1 MISAR
6 RNISF
11 GYWAAGFLLMF
22 GLAWQAAN
30 ACFLT
35 LPTVHVWTNFRIV
48 VQHGST
54 PIPGIQ
60 VAVFDNADLAKLADK
75 TEWQPKPILTPV
87 TGPDGAV
94 EIQKLKPGSYLIETK
109 GPGQGSAVN
118 AVVSAERVKAGNRIT
133 LAWPFSWDGTL
144 KTRALAGQ
152 LESSNP
158 WIPFQD
164 IHVELWTAGA
174 KTPISAENTGA
185 EGHFHFEQ
193 TAPGIYIL
201 HVRGQQKGVGDTWQ
215 VDGDIPLEL
224 SPSAIHVPDALTLQL
239 GESSCGI
246 SYSSCP
252 APNIV
257 TMTSR
262 RIRVRDPLGA
272 VIAHAEYELEGPSGA
287 IKAHGSTDS
296 NGIAKLPPDLLGKMT
311 LVIGR
316 PGFTLLKQALDLR
329 AFDAN
334 AGDLLVSM
342 AVNGFDNQ
350 CSSVSLEKHATP

>member
-1 MISAR
+1 MRAR
-6 RNISF
+6 LNISL
-11 GYWAAGFLLMF
+11 GCLAAGALFLLGF
-22 GLAWQAAN
+22 PGLAG
-30 ACFLT
+30 ACWVSLAT
-35 LPTVHVWTNFRIV
+35 VRVAPTFRV
-48 VQHGST
+48 FVLHGSD
-54 PIPGIQ
+54 PVSGIE
-60 VAVFDNADLAKLADK
+60 VEVFDNADLERTLGK
-75 TEWQPKPILTPV
+75 TEWEPILTLF

-94 EIQKLKPGSYLIETK
+94 DVQKLRSGRYLIETK
-109 GPGQGSAVN
+109 GPGKGSATY
-118 AVVSAERVKAGNRIT
+118 AEVSTGHGKASNHIT
-133 LAWPFSWDGTL
+133 LAWPFSSDGIL

-152 LESSNP
+152 LASNNP

-174 KTPISAENTGA
+174 KTAISAENTGA

-193 TAPGIYIL
+193 TTPGIYIL
-201 HVRGQQKGVGDTWQ
+201 HVRGQQKGVGDNWQ

-224 SPSAIHVPDALTLQL
+224 SPSAVNVPELLSLQL
-239 GESSCGI
+239 AESSCGI

-257 TMTSR
+257 AMTSR

-272 VIAHAEYELEGPSGA
+272 VIARAQYELDDRSSA

-296 NGIAKLPPDLLGKMT
+296 NGIAELPPDLLGNMT
-311 LVIGR
+311 LVIAS
-316 PGFTLLKQALDLR
+316 PGFTLLKQPLDLR

-350 CSSVSLEKHATP
+350 CSAVSLEKHATQK

>member
-1 MISAR
+1 MSAR
-6 RNISF
+6 RNISL

-22 GLAWQAAN
+22 GLAWRAD
-30 ACFLT
+30 ACFVT
-35 LPTVHVWTNFRIV
+35 LATVHVSTNFRVV

-60 VAVFDNADLAKLADK
+60 VAVFDNADLAKSAGE
-75 TEWQPKPILTPV
+75 TEWKPKPILTLV
-87 TGPDGAV
+87 AGPDGAV
-94 EIQKLKPGSYLIETK
+94 DIQNLKPGSYLIETK
-109 GPGQGSAVN
+109 GPGKGSAVN
-118 AVVSAERVKAGNRIT
+118 AEVSAKRVKNSNRISLEWPSSWTGIVKTKT
-133 LAWPFSWDGTL
+133 LAGTL
-144 KTRALAGQ
+144 A
-152 LESSNP
+152 SNNP

-201 HVRGQQKGVGDTWQ
+201 HVRGQQKGVGDNWQ
-215 VDGDIPLEL
+215 VEGDIPLEL
-224 SPSAIHVPDALTLQL
+224 SPSAVNVPEVLSLQL
-239 GESSCGI
+239 AESSCGI

-257 TMTSR
+257 AMTSR

-272 VIAHAEYELEGPSGA
+272 VIAHAEYELDDPSSA
-287 IKAHGSTDS
+287 MKAHGSTNS
-296 NGIAKLPPDLLGKMT
+296 NGIAELPPDLLGKMT
-311 LVIGR
+311 LVIAS
-316 PGFTLLKQALDLR
+316 PGFSLLKQPLDLLAPDGR
-329 AFDAN
+329 AN
-334 AGDLLVSM
+334 DLLVSM

-350 CSSVSLEKHATP
+350 CSAVSLEKHATPQ

>member
-1 MISAR
+1 VS
-6 RNISF
+6 
-11 GYWAAGFLLMF
+11 
-22 GLAWQAAN
+22 
-30 ACFLT
+30 
-35 LPTVHVWTNFRIV
+35 TNFRVV

-54 PIPGIQ
+54 PIPGIP
-60 VAVFDNADLAKLADK
+60 VAIFDSTDLAKPHGE
-75 TEWQPKPILTPV
+75 TEWKPTLTLV

-94 EIQKLKPGSYLIETK
+94 DIQNLKPGSYLIETK
-109 GPGQGSAVN
+109 GPGKGSAVN
-118 AVVSAERVKAGNRIT
+118 AEVSAKRVKGSNRIT
-133 LAWPFSWDGTL
+133 LPWPFSSDGIL

-152 LESSNP
+152 FASNNP

-174 KTPISAENTGA
+174 KAPISAINTGA

-201 HVRGQQKGVGDTWQ
+201 HVRGQQKSVGDNWQ
-215 VDGDIPLEL
+215 VEGDIPLEL
-224 SPSAIHVPDALTLQL
+224 SPSAVNVPEVLSLQL

-257 TMTSR
+257 AMTSR

-272 VIAHAEYELEGPSGA
+272 VIAHAEYELEGPSSA
-287 IKAHGSTDS
+287 VKAHGSTDS
-296 NGIAKLPPDLLGKMT
+296 NGIADLPPDLLGKMT
-311 LVIGR
+311 LVIAS
-316 PGFTLLKQALDLR
+316 PGFTLLKQPLDLR

-342 AVNGFDNQ
+342 AVQMSEDQ
-350 CSSVSLEKHATP
+350 CSSVSLEKHAP

>member
-1 MISAR
+1 MSAR

-11 GYWAAGFLLMF
+11 GRWAAGFLLMF
-22 GLAWQAAN
+22 GLAWRAD

-35 LPTVHVWTNFRIV
+35 LGTVHVSTNFRIV

-54 PIPGIQ
+54 PIPGIP
-60 VAVFDNADLAKLADK
+60 VAIFSSADLAKPHGE
-75 TEWQPKPILTPV
+75 TEWKPTLTFV

-94 EIQKLKPGSYLIETK
+94 DIQNLKPGRYLIETK
-109 GPGQGSAVN
+109 GPGKGSAVN
-118 AVVSAERVKAGNRIT
+118 AEVSAKRVKTSNQIT
-133 LAWPFSWDGTL
+133 LAWPFSSDGIL

-152 LESSNP
+152 LASNNP

-164 IHVELWTAGA
+164 IHVELWTAGS
-174 KTPISAENTGA
+174 KTPIAAENTGA

-193 TAPGIYIL
+193 TASGIYVL
-201 HVRGQQKGVGDTWQ
+201 HVRGQQKGVGDNWQ

-224 SPSAIHVPDALTLQL
+224 SPSAVNVPEELSLQL

-257 TMTSR
+257 AMTSR

-272 VIAHAEYELEGPSGA
+272 VIAHAEYELEDPSSA
-287 IKAHGSTDS
+287 VKAHGSTDS
-296 NGIAKLPPDLLGKMT
+296 NGIAELPPDLLGKMT
-311 LVIGR
+311 LVIAS
-316 PGFTLLKQALDLR
+316 PGFTLLKQPLDLR

-342 AVNGFDNQ
+342 AGQMSEDQ
-350 CSSVSLEKHATP
+350 CSSVSLEKHATQK

>member
-1 MISAR
+1 MR
-6 RNISF
+6 PRLNISL
-11 GYWAAGFLLMF
+11 GCLAAGVLFFLGF
-22 GLAWQAAN
+22 PGLVG
-30 ACFLT
+30 ACWVSLAT
-35 LPTVHVWTNFRIV
+35 VRVTPTFRV
-48 VQHGST
+48 FVLHGSD
-54 PIPGIQ
+54 PVSGIE
-60 VAVFDNADLAKLADK
+60 VEVFDNADLERTHGEA
-75 TEWQPKPILTPV
+75 EWKPILTLF

-94 EIQKLKPGSYLIETK
+94 DVQKLRSGRYLIETK
-109 GPGQGSAVN
+109 GPGKGSATY
-118 AVVSAERVKAGNRIT
+118 AEVSTGHGKASNRIT
-133 LAWPFSWDGTL
+133 LAWPFSSDGIL
-144 KTRALAGQ
+144 KTKALAGQ
-152 LESSNP
+152 LASNNP

-174 KTPISAENTGA
+174 KTPIAAENTGA

-201 HVRGQQKGVGDTWQ
+201 HVRGQQKGVGDNWQ

-224 SPSAIHVPDALTLQL
+224 SPSAVNVPELLSLQL
-239 GESSCGI
+239 AESSCGI

-257 TMTSR
+257 AMTSR

-272 VIAHAEYELEGPSGA
+272 VIAHAEYELDDRSSA

-296 NGIAKLPPDLLGKMT
+296 NGIAELPPDLLGNMT
-311 LVIGR
+311 LVIAS
-316 PGFTLLKQALDLR
+316 PGFTLLKQPLDLR

-350 CSSVSLEKHATP
+350 CSAVSLEKHATPQ